1 MTLTSRSRLLIR
13 FTVLAALAIGIVMLA
28 LSSTGSNTVGAQ
40 QGTAP
45 DKPTGVVV
53 TATHDSVSLTW
64 EDPADSTITHYQ
76 IFRRD
81 RAVHDPGEF
90 VEIDSNT
97 GSATTSYTD
106 ANVEPEGSYVYR
118 VKAVNQH
125 GASTWSNFVRA
136 DTPAAPTPPP
146 TPTPTPTPLTASF
159 EDEAETHNGAVS
171 FTFRIEFSEA
181 ISISYKTLRDHSLDV
196 TDGSVTSAKRV
207 NGSSSLW
214 EITVEPDSGAD
225 VTITLPVTTDCGDQ
239 GAVCTSDGRKLS
251 NEVKLTV
258 TGPDAPEPTPT
269 PQPNTPATG
278 VPTIS
283 GTARVGQTLEAFTN
297 GISDADGLDDVAYS
311 YQWLADN
318 ADIAG
323 ATGKTYTLV
332 AADQG
337 TTITVRVTFD
347 DDANNEESLTSV
359 ATASVAAASVPAD
372 VQEAPAF
379 AERGYV
385 FNLAENTDGST
396 NRVSLGT
403 VSATDPEGAALTY
416 SIEGGNASGL
426 FEIDAA
432 SGELFYTGAGEDY
445 EAGAGPF
452 ELTVQASDGD
462 LATHTIVV
470 VTVRDVQEAPAFA
483 EQSYAF
489 DLEEN
494 SDGSATRVS
503 LGTVA
508 ATDQEG
514 AALSYSIEG
523 GNAAGLFEIDA
534 ASGELFYTGAGED
547 FEAGTGPF
555 ELTVRAS
562 DGDLSM
568 DTAVTVSVTDV
579 QEAPKSVSEPD
590 GEDFSAN
597 NSTDGRVAVGDS
609 ATGDIGTPRD
619 RDWFAV
625 ELVAGG
631 EYRFDLKGSPT
642 GDGTLFDPDL
652 RGIYNNKGRFIRG
665 TTDEDG
671 GTGFNS
677 RETFTPD
684 QDGTYYVAAGGHGRE
699 QGTYTLSVTLVQA
712 PPAKGIEVADAEA
725 TEGLDAQ
732 ILFRVTLGRASSEP
746 VTVSYATADGT
757 AVAGEDYEA
766 TSGTLTFA
774 AGETEQTVA
783 VTIID
788 DAVEDSGET
797 FRLVLSGP
805 AGAELADAEAT
816 GTILNIDESVSEG
829 STDLPADTSTSGVV
843 ASGGSATGRI
853 ASKEDADWFKVELQ
867 VGQTYQI
874 DLEGKPTGQGTNED
888 PILGGIYDSSG
899 EQIPFYWD
907 SNSGKGANARLYFQP
922 EANGNYYIAAIS
934 KESHSV
940 DPSPTGTYRLS
951 VSDVTDTEIPAS
963 TATAASVAVGDTATG
978 EIEASGDQNWFR
990 VELDAGTTY
999 LIEQRGVIGFLDD
1012 PWLIPED
1019 WTEEDLPDHGTLL
1032 TPIIRGI
1039 RDVDGNLIAGT
1050 AQTDLLTL
1058 WLHHSSGNESKPYY
1072 VGRVEFTPEETDTY
1086 YIVAGAHTG
1095 YTGTYEVSVEE
1106 PVWSATMTAGSSSF
1120 STSAFGWEGDTAFL
1134 GITGDA
1140 LTDADFVYENETY
1153 ELSSILFNSDTGK
1166 LAIAFDAT
1174 NSGSIS
1180 DVALRSVMALH
1191 VDGTAFALG
1200 DATYSLTSN
1209 GGHSLI
1215 WDNSGLS
1222 WSAGDTVQLE
1232 MWVTE

>member
-40 QGTAP
+40 QGTLP

-118 VKAVNQH
+118 VKAVNQY
-125 GASTWSNFVRA
+125 GASQWSDFRRA
-136 DTPAAPTPPP
+136 DTPAA
-146 TPTPTPTPLTASF
+146 PTPLTASF
-159 EDEAETHNGAVS
+159 EDEAETHNGADS
-171 FTFRIEFSEA
+171 FTLRIEFSEA

-196 TDGSVTSAKRV
+196 TDGSVTGARRV

-214 EITVEPDSGAD
+214 KITVEPDSGAD

-239 GAVCTSDGRKLS
+239 GAICTSDGRKLS

-359 ATASVAAASVPAD
+359 ATASIAAASVPAD

-385 FNLAENTDGST
+385 FDLAENTDGST

-416 SIEGGNASGL
+416 NIEGGNASGL

-432 SGELFYTGAGEDY
+432 SGELFYTGAGEDF

-483 EQSYAF
+483 EQGYAF

-503 LGTVA
+503 IGTVA

-597 NSTDGRVAVGDS
+597 KSTDGRVAVGDS

-665 TTDEDG
+665 TMDEDG

-699 QGTYTLSVTLVQA
+699 QGTYTLSVTLVEA

-732 ILFRVTLGRASSEP
+732 ILFRVTLGRAPSEP

-774 AGETEQTVA
+774 TGETEQTVA

-816 GTILNIDESVSEG
+816 GTILNIDESVSEPAG
-829 STDLPADTSTSGVV
+829 DDLPADTSTSGVV
-843 ASGGSATGRI
+843 ALGGSATGKI
-853 ASKEDADWFKVELQ
+853 ASEEDADWFKVELQ
-867 VGQTYQI
+867 VGQTYQV
-874 DLEGKPTGQGTNED
+874 DLEGSPTGQGTNED
-888 PILGGIYDSSG
+888 PILGGIYDSNG

-922 EANGNYYIAAIS
+922 EANGRYYIAAIS
-934 KESHSV
+934 KEKGTT
-940 DPSPTGTYRLS
+940 DPKPTGTYRLS
-951 VSDVTDTEIPAS
+951 LTDVTDTEIPAS
-963 TATAASVAVGDTATG
+963 TATAASVAVGGAATG
-978 EIEASGDQNWFR
+978 RVEASSDQNWFR
-990 VELDAGTTY
+990 VELEAGKTY
-999 LIEQRGVIGFLDD
+999 LIEQRGILGFLDD
-1012 PWLIPED
+1012 PFLIPDGATRFKPWDED

-1032 TPIIRGI
+1032 TPMIRGI

-1086 YIVAGAHTG
+1086 YIVAGAHPG
-1095 YTGTYEVSVEE
+1095 YIGTYEVSVKE
-1106 PVWSATMTAGSSSF
+1106 PVWSATMTVGGSTISQVL
-1120 STSAFGWEGDTAFL
+1120 FGWD
-1134 GITGDA
+1134 GDA
-1140 LTDADFVYENETY
+1140 TLLENDDLTDVDFVYANETY
-1153 ELSSILFNSDTGK
+1153 ELSTILFSSHTDGVGIT
-1166 LAIAFDAT
+1166 FPDT

-1180 DVALRSVMALH
+1180 DAAVRSVMTLH

-1200 DATYSLTSN
+1200 DATYLYSSTTDLHSLT
-1209 GGHSLI
+1209 
-1215 WDNSGLS
+1215 WDSSGLT
-1222 WSAGDTVQLE
+1222 WAAGDTVQLE
-1232 MWVTE
+1232 MWVSE

>member
-1 MTLTSRSRLLIR
+1 M
-13 FTVLAALAIGIVMLA
+13 
-28 LSSTGSNTVGAQ
+28 
-40 QGTAP
+40 
-45 DKPTGVVV
+45 
-53 TATHDSVSLTW
+53 
-64 EDPADSTITHYQ
+64 
-76 IFRRD
+76 
-81 RAVHDPGEF
+81 
-90 VEIDSNT
+90 
-97 GSATTSYTD
+97 
-106 ANVEPEGSYVYR
+106 
-118 VKAVNQH
+118 
-125 GASTWSNFVRA
+125 
-136 DTPAAPTPPP
+136 
-146 TPTPTPTPLTASF
+146 
-159 EDEAETHNGAVS
+159 
-171 FTFRIEFSEA
+171 
-181 ISISYKTLRDHSLDV
+181 
-196 TDGSVTSAKRV
+196 
-207 NGSSSLW
+207 
-214 EITVEPDSGAD
+214 
-225 VTITLPVTTDCGDQ
+225 
-239 GAVCTSDGRKLS
+239 
-251 NEVKLTV
+251 
-258 TGPDAPEPTPT
+258 
-269 PQPNTPATG
+269 
-278 VPTIS
+278 
-283 GTARVGQTLEAFTN
+283 
-297 GISDADGLDDVAYS
+297 
-311 YQWLADN
+311 
-318 ADIAG
+318 
-323 ATGKTYTLV
+323 
-332 AADQG
+332 
-337 TTITVRVTFD
+337 
-347 DDANNEESLTSV
+347 
-359 ATASVAAASVPAD
+359 
-372 VQEAPAF
+372 
-379 AERGYV
+379 
-385 FNLAENTDGST
+385 
-396 NRVSLGT
+396 
-403 VSATDPEGAALTY
+403 
-416 SIEGGNASGL
+416 
-426 FEIDAA
+426 
-432 SGELFYTGAGEDY
+432 
-445 EAGAGPF
+445 
-452 ELTVQASDGD
+452 LTVQASDGD

-547 FEAGTGPF
+547 FEAGTGSF

-665 TTDEDG
+665 TTDDDG

-699 QGTYTLSVTLVQA
+699 QGTYTLS
-712 PPAKGIEVADAEA
+712 
-725 TEGLDAQ
+725 
-732 ILFRVTLGRASSEP
+732 

-829 STDLPADTSTSGVV
+829 STDLPANTSTNGVV
-843 ASGGSATGRI
+843 ASGGSATGEI
-853 ASKEDADWFKVELQ
+853 ASEEDADWFKVELR
-867 VGQTYQI
+867 VGQTYQV
-874 DLEGKPTGQGTNED
+874 DLEGSPTGQGTNED
-888 PILGGIYDSSG
+888 PILGGIYDSNG

-922 EANGNYYIAAIS
+922 EANGTYYIAASS
-934 KESHSV
+934 KERTASSV
-940 DPSPTGTYRLS
+940 GSPTGTYRLS

-963 TATAASVAVGDTATG
+963 TATAASVAVGGTATG

-990 VELDAGTTY
+990 VELVADTTY

-1012 PWLIPED
+1012 PWIIPDGTRRCTSCGWDED
-1019 WTEEDLPDHGTLL
+1019 WRGEDLPDHGTLV
-1032 TPIIRGI
+1032 TPLIRGI

-1050 AQTDLLTL
+1050 AQTDLLIL

-1095 YTGTYEVSVEE
+1095 YIGTYEVSVED
-1106 PVWSATMTAGSSSF
+1106 VVVYSATMTVGSSSF
-1120 STSAFGWEGDTAFL
+1120 NEFLFGWDRDAGFL

-1153 ELSSILFNSDTGK
+1153 EFLGI
-1166 LAIAFDAT
+1166 IFDAADGRLTISFDDT

-1180 DVALRSVMALH
+1180 DAAVRSVMALH
-1191 VDGTAFALG
+1191 VDGTTFALG
-1200 DATYSLTSN
+1200 DATYSLTSA
-1209 GGHSLI
+1209 GVHLLLL
-1215 WDNSGLS
+1215 DNSGLT

-1232 MWVTE
+1232 MRVTE